1 MPRPLQNHFITST
14 IWDAID
20 FRVDDIII
28 IIIATTLESGTA
40 GKQQIAAQPETNKAG
55 GRFGLHNQ
63 ID

>member
-1 MPRPLQNHFITST
+1 MTST
-14 IWDAID
+14 VWDTFP
-20 FRVDDIII
+20 FRPDD

-40 GKQQIAAQPETNKAG
+40 GKQQIAAQSETNKAG